1 MHDTYIRE
9 MIEAIKNA
17 KDVSVEPDNQL
28 YDVLSRMWGNYAVAI
43 FDVND
48 VKEAAEMNDYP
59 MSLSEAREILFQVEE
74 GQQGGIDKAAIDS
87 AVEDWFEKFD
97 WFGKEFDPINPA
109 EFNLE
114 TCNWAVVTHTLEDGA
129 GTVKSMKKA
138 QLISHK
144 ASLGDVVEMIK
155 SLDADPALA
164 YGIYVGH
171 PWKAENELKLDVQQV
186 AEHGKLIWRSDL
198 SLKA

>member
-1 MHDTYIRE
+1 MYDTYIRE

-17 KDVSVEPDNQL
+17 KGVSVEPDNRL

-48 VKEAAEMNDYP
+48 VKEAAEINDYP
-59 MSLSEAREILFQVEE
+59 MSLSEAREILFQVED
-74 GQQGGIDKAAIDS
+74 GQQGGIDKVAIDI
-87 AVEDWFEKFD
+87 AVEDWFDRFD
-97 WFGKEFDPINPA
+97 WFGESDPINPA
-109 EFNLE
+109 EFNMK
-114 TCNWAVVTHTLEDGA
+114 TCNWAVVTHTLADGA
-129 GTVKSMKKA
+129 GTVKSMQKA
-138 QLISHK
+138 QLISHN

-155 SLDADPALA
+155 SLDPDPELA

-171 PWKAENELKLDVQQV
+171 HWKAENELEMDVQQV
-186 AEHGKLIWRSDL
+186 AEYGKLIWRSDL

>member
-1 MHDTYIRE
+1 MYDTYIQE

-17 KDVSVEPDNQL
+17 EGVSVEPDNHL
-28 YDVLSRMWGNYAVAI
+28 YDVLSRYWSDYAVAI

-48 VKEAAEMNDYP
+48 VKEGAEMNDYP
-59 MSLSEAREILFQVEE
+59 MSLPEAREILFQVEE
-74 GQQGGIDKAAIDS
+74 GQQGGLDKTAVDT

-97 WFGKEFDPINPA
+97 WFGKESDPIAPA
-109 EFNLE
+109 EFNLK
-114 TCNWAVVTHTLEDGA
+114 TCNWAVVTHTLADGA
-129 GTVKSMKKA
+129 DTVKSMKKA
-138 QLISHK
+138 QIISHN

-155 SLDADPALA
+155 SFDADPALA

-171 PWKAENELKLDVQQV
+171 HWKVESDLKLDIQQV
-186 AEHGKLIWRSDL
+186 AEYGKLIWRSDL

>member
-1 MHDTYIRE
+1 MYDTYIRE

-17 KDVSVEPDNQL
+17 KGISIEPDNRL

-74 GQQGGIDKAAIDS
+74 AQQGGIDKAAIDS
-87 AVEDWFEKFD
+87 ALEDWFEKFD
-97 WFGKEFDPINPA
+97 WFGKETDPINPA
-109 EFNLE
+109 EFNLK
-114 TCNWAVVTHTLEDGA
+114 TCNWALVTHTLADGV
-129 GTVKSMKKA
+129 GMVKSMKSA
-138 QLISHK
+138 LLYSHES
-144 ASLGDVVEMIK
+144 SLGDVVNDIK
-155 SLDADPALA
+155 ALLPDPALA

-171 PWKAENELKLDVQQV
+171 RWEAEDELIDIQKV
-186 AEHGKLIWRSDL
+186 AEYGKLIWRSDL
-198 SLKA
+198 SLKK

>member
-1 MHDTYIRE
+1 MYDTYIRE
-9 MIEAIKNA
+9 MIEVIKKA
-17 KDVSVEPDNQL
+17 KGVSVEPDNHL
-28 YDVLSRMWGNYAVAI
+28 YDVLSSMWGNYAVAI

-59 MSLSEAREILFQVEE
+59 MSLSEAREILFQIEE

-97 WFGKEFDPINPA
+97 WFGKESDPINPA
-109 EFNLE
+109 EFNMK
-114 TCNWAVVTHTLEDGA
+114 TCNWAIITHTLADGA
-129 GTVKSMKKA
+129 GTLKSMKKA
-138 QLISHK
+138 QLISHN

-155 SLDADPALA
+155 AFDPNPALA

-171 PWKAENELKLDVQQV
+171 QWKAENDLELDVQQV
-186 AEHGKLIWRSDL
+186 AEYGKLIWRSDL

>member
-1 MHDTYIRE
+1 MYDTYIRE

-17 KDVSVEPDNQL
+17 KGVSVEPDNHL

-59 MSLSEAREILFQVEE
+59 MSLSEAREILFQVED
-74 GQQGGIDKAAIDS
+74 GQQGGIDKVAIDI
-87 AVEDWFEKFD
+87 AVEDWFDRFD
-97 WFGKEFDPINPA
+97 WFGESDPINPA
-109 EFNLE
+109 EFNMK
-114 TCNWAVVTHTLEDGA
+114 TCNWAVVTHTLADGA
-129 GTVKSMKKA
+129 GTVKSMQKA
-138 QLISHK
+138 QLISHN

-155 SLDADPALA
+155 SLDPDPELA

-171 PWKAENELKLDVQQV
+171 HWKAENELEMDVQQV
-186 AEHGKLIWRSDL
+186 AEYGKLIWRSDL
-198 SLKA
+198 SLDA

>member
-1 MHDTYIRE
+1 MYDTYIRE
-9 MIEAIKNA
+9 MIEVIKKA
-17 KDVSVEPDNQL
+17 KGVSVEPDNHL
-28 YDVLSRMWGNYAVAI
+28 YDVLSSMWGNYAVAI

-59 MSLSEAREILFQVEE
+59 MSLSEAREILFQIEE

-97 WFGKEFDPINPA
+97 WFGKESDPINPA
-109 EFNLE
+109 EFNMK
-114 TCNWAVVTHTLEDGA
+114 TCNWAIIIHTLADGV
-129 GTVKSMKKA
+129 GTLQSMKKA
-138 QLISHK
+138 QLISHN
-144 ASLGDVVEMIK
+144 ASLGDVIKMIRAF
-155 SLDADPALA
+155 DPNPALA

-171 PWKAENELKLDVQQV
+171 HWKAENELKLDVQQV
-186 AEHGKLIWRSDL
+186 AEYGKLIWRSDL

>member
-1 MHDTYIRE
+1 MYDTYIRE
-9 MIEAIKNA
+9 MIEVIKKA
-17 KDVSVEPDNQL
+17 KGVSVEPDNHL
-28 YDVLSRMWGNYAVAI
+28 YDVLSSMWGNYAVAI

-59 MSLSEAREILFQVEE
+59 MSMSKAREILFQIEE

-97 WFGKEFDPINPA
+97 WFGKESDPINPA
-109 EFNLE
+109 EFNMK
-114 TCNWAVVTHTLEDGA
+114 TCNWAIIIHTLADGA
-129 GTVKSMKKA
+129 GTVKSMQRA
-138 QLISHK
+138 QLISHN
-144 ASLGDVVEMIK
+144 ASLGDVIDMIK
-155 SLDADPALA
+155 AFDPNPALA

-171 PWKAENELKLDVQQV
+171 QWKAENDLKLDVQQV
-186 AEHGKLIWRSDL
+186 AEYGKLIWRSDI